1 MQNLFLNFDIKDM
14 IKKSYISVF
23 LLSMGFAACN
33 QGPVFNVEGEIS
45 GADGKTLFV
54 EHSSMNGVLKVDS
67 VKLGDKGDFSFSVSR
82 PEAPDFYRLRIDD
95 RVINFVVDS
104 TETVNVKSDYGTFSS
119 DYEITG
125 SESNK
130 KIKELSLLLAD
141 LQNKVNKLNNSGLPA
156 GIARDSVF
164 RMIDR
169 YKNTV
174 KSEYIYKEPDKSYAY
189 FALFQ
194 QLNGF
199 MIFDPFASKEDVKCF
214 AAVATSLNNKYP
226 HADRSRNLYNMVIKG
241 MKNTRT
247 PQSKPLEIPKE
258 MITETSIIDIPLKD
272 INGETKHL
280 TDYKGKVVLIDF
292 TAYATPE
299 SGTRTLA
306 LRELYKKYSEQ
317 GLVIYQVSLDTDEH
331 FWKTAC
337 DNLPWVCVRDPYG
350 VYSTY
355 VKVYGVTALPTAFLV
370 NRDNELVLR
379 LDEKTNLED
388 EIKKLL

>member
-1 MQNLFLNFDIKDM
+1 MKDM

-23 LLSMGFAACN
+23 LLAMGLTACN

-45 GADGKTLFV
+45 GADGKTLFM
-54 EHSSMNGVLKVDS
+54 EHSAMNGVLKLDS
-67 VKLGDKGDFSFSVSR
+67 VKLGNNGGFHFSVSR
-82 PEAPDFYRLRIDD
+82 PEAPDFYRLRIEDK
-95 RVINFVVDS
+95 VINFVVDS

-119 DYEITG
+119 NYDITG
-125 SESNK
+125 SESNI
-130 KIKELSLLLAD
+130 KIKELSLLLSE
-141 LQNKVNKLNNSGLPA
+141 LQSKVNKLNNSGLPV
-156 GIARDSVF
+156 GIAQDSLAKMVNN
-164 RMIDR
+164 
-169 YKNTV
+169 YKNNI
-174 KSEYIYKEPDKSYAY
+174 KRDYIYKEPDKASAY

-199 MIFDPFASKEDVKCF
+199 MLFDPFSSKEDVKCF
-214 AAVATSLNNKYP
+214 AAVATSLNNNYP

-247 PQSKPLEIPKE
+247 SQAKPLEIPKE
-258 MITETSIIDIPLKD
+258 MVTETSIIDLPLKD
-272 INGETKHL
+272 INGVTKHL

-306 LRELYKKYSEQ
+306 LRELHKKYSEQ
-317 GLVIYQVSLDTDEH
+317 GLVIYQVSLDSDEH

-355 VKVYGVTALPTAFLV
+355 VKVYGVTSLPTAFLV
-370 NRDNELVLR
+370 NRNNELVLR
-379 LDEKTNLED
+379 LDAKTNIED